1 MAYRDNTDG
10 FQTVVRSVF
19 QGIGLSFLLAFFI
32 IAIGTNNWLIALM
45 TCLMVAFVVIMMF
58 GIIAQ
63 AGYKLGVIEAIDF
76 SFVVAVAMVYI
87 VPVGC
92 SYATACALD
101 RKAKTRK
108 ALEASGPAI
117 LIGMFMLCCHSVNYM
132 NMQVYC
138 NVSL

>member
-1 MAYRDNTDG
+1 MI
-10 FQTVVRSVF
+10 RSVF
-19 QGIGLSFLLAFFI
+19 EGIGLSFLLAFFI
-32 IAIGTNNWLIALM
+32 IAVGTNNWLIALL

-63 AGYKLGVIEAIDF
+63 AGYNLGVLEAIDF
-76 SFVVAVAMVYI
+76 SFVVAVAMVYV

-92 SYATACALD
+92 SYATACAID

-117 LIGMFMLCCHSVNYM
+117 LIGTWMC
-132 NMQVYC
+132 
-138 NVSL
+138 